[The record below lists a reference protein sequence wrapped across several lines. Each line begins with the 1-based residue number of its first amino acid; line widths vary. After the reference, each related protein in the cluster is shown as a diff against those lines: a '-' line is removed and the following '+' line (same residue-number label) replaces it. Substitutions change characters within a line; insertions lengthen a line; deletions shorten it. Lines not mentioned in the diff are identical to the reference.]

1 MPDYASG
8 AFNKRKMYA
17 GIIDLLQRWRERS
30 GRHYDEI
37 CATSDADRSLRLEGS
52 SSQLLHCCDELR
64 VVYNEAKD
72 TDGDLE
78 RKVIEAAK
86 ALGIIRLLADARDGR
101 DFTTEQCRALRDF
114 EGAVAALQE
123 VEGG

>member
-1 MPDYASG
+1 MPKKLCNKCRPLFEESYLASARHVLKDG
-8 AFNKRKMYA
+8 ER
-17 GIIDLLQRWRERS
+17 LL
-30 GRHYDEI
+30 
-37 CATSDADRSLRLEGS
+37 LES
-52 SSQLLHCCDELR
+52 
-64 VVYNEAKD
+64 
-72 TDGDLE
+72 
-78 RKVIEAAK
+78 KVIEAAK

>member
-1 MPDYASG
+1 MGSNRPAHRRVPGG
-8 AFNKRKMYA
+8 AGKA
-17 GIIDLLQRWRERS
+17 EGRWKVS
-30 GRHYDEI
+30 QYD
-37 CATSDADRSLRLEGS
+37 AKQAVAVADARD
-52 SSQLLHCCDELR
+52 
-64 VVYNEAKD
+64 A
-72 TDGDLE
+72 
-78 RKVIEAAK
+78 VIEAAK